1 MQGNTPRGRARAVD
15 RALAER
21 ILAGLGRPPL
31 AIVLWDGSRIGPT
44 ETVGDVAVADRGA
57 LWAIALNSDLHFGD
71 LYAEG
76 RLRVDGDLVGFL
88 ETVYRGA
95 QGQAV
100 PLPLRI
106 LHRWQNRPRRNSL
119 SGSRANVHHHYD
131 LGNDFYRL
139 WLDHEVMQYTC
150 AYYPSEAA
158 SLEEAQVAKLHHVC
172 RKLRLQPGETV
183 VEAGC
188 GWGGLSRFMAR
199 HYGVKVRAFNIS
211 REQLR
216 FAREE
221 ADRQGLGDRVEYVED
236 DYRNIEGTY
245 DVFVSVGMLEHVG
258 TRQYPELGGVIDR
271 VLAPHGRGLIHT
283 IGRNRPQL
291 MNPWIEKR
299 IFPGAYP
306 PTLREMAAIFEP
318 YAFSIQDVENI
329 RLHYARTLQ
338 QWLERFEDNVDA
350 VRTMFDEHF
359 VRTWR
364 LYLAGS
370 IASFTTGEL
379 QLFQTVFTRPD
390 YNELPWSR
398 AYLYTAGEGTT

>member
-1 MQGNTPRGRARAVD
+1 MQGNTPHGPAKGAD

-21 ILAGLGRPPL
+21 ILAGMGNPPL
-31 AIVLWDGSRIGPT
+31 AVILWDGSRVGPSG
-44 ETVGDVAVADRGA
+44 TVADVAIADRRA
-57 LWAIALNSDLHFGD
+57 LWAIALNADLYFGD

-76 RLRVDGDLVGFL
+76 RVRIDGDLQTFL
-88 ETVYRGA
+88 ETGYRGMD
-95 QGQAV
+95 GQPT
-100 PLPLRI
+100 PLPLRL

-119 SGSRANVHHHYD
+119 SGSRENIHHHYD

-139 WLDHEVMQYTC
+139 WLDQEAMQYTC
-150 AYYPSEAA
+150 AYYPSESA

-172 RKLRLQPGETV
+172 RKLRLKPGDTV

-188 GWGGLSRFMAR
+188 GWGGLARFMAK

-221 ADRQGLGDRVEYVED
+221 AERQGLSDRVEYVED

-258 TRQYPELGGVIDR
+258 TQQYPELGGVIDR

-338 QWLERFEDNVDA
+338 HWLERFEANVDT

-398 AYLYTAGEGTT
+398 AYLYTAGEEGE

>member
-1 MQGNTPRGRARAVD
+1 MHGNTPEGQTKGAD

-21 ILAGLGRPPL
+21 LLAGLGRPPL
-31 AIVLWDGSRIGPT
+31 AIVLWDGSRIGPD
-44 ETVGDVAVADRGA
+44 ESVASIIVTDRRA
-57 LWAIALNSDLHFGD
+57 LWGIALNADLHFGD
-71 LYAEG
+71 LFAEG
-76 RLRVDGDLVGFL
+76 RIRIEGDLLAFL
-88 ETVYRGA
+88 ETAYRA
-95 QGQAV
+95 AEGQPV
-100 PLPLRI
+100 PWPLRL

-119 SGSRANVHHHYD
+119 SGSRENIHHHYD

-139 WLDHEVMQYTC
+139 WLDQEVMQYTC
-150 AYYPSEAA
+150 AYYPNESA

-172 RKLRLQPGETV
+172 RKLRLKPGDTV

-188 GWGGLSRFMAR
+188 GWGGLARFMAK
-199 HYGVKVRAFNIS
+199 HYGVRVRAYNIS

-221 ADRQGLGDRVEYVED
+221 AERQGLSDRVEYVED
-236 DYRNIEGTY
+236 DYRNIQGTY
-245 DVFVSVGMLEHVG
+245 DAFVSVGMLEHVG
-258 TRQYPELGGVIDR
+258 TRQYPELGAVIDR

-283 IGRNRPQL
+283 IGRNRPAL

-306 PTLREMAAIFEP
+306 PTLSEMAAIFEP
-318 YAFSIQDVENI
+318 YSFSVLDVENL

-338 QWLERFEDNVDA
+338 HWLERFEDRVDE
-350 VRTMFDEHF
+350 VRQLFDEHF

-370 IASFTTGEL
+370 VASFTTGEL

-398 AYLYTAGEGTT
+398 AYLYTAGEEA

>member
-1 MQGNTPRGRARAVD
+1 MGPLEPVSPKQGRD
-15 RALAER
+15 RK
-21 ILAGLGRPPL
+21 
-31 AIVLWDGSRIGPT
+31 IVLWDGSRIGPE
-44 ETVGDVAVADRGA
+44 ETVADVEVADRRA
-57 LWAIALNSDLHFGD
+57 LWGIVVNPDLHFGD

-76 RLRVDGDLVGFL
+76 RIRVHGDLVPFL
-88 ETVYRGA
+88 ETTYRAGE
-95 QGQAV
+95 GQAV
-100 PLPLRI
+100 PWPLRL

-119 SGSRANVHHHYD
+119 TGSRENIHHHYD
-131 LGNDFYRL
+131 LGNEFYQL
-139 WLDHEVMQYTC
+139 WLDQEAMQYTC
-150 AYYPSEAA
+150 AYYPSESA

-172 RKLRLQPGETV
+172 RKLRLRPGDSV

-188 GWGGLSRFMAR
+188 GWGGLARFMAK
-199 HYGVKVRAFNIS
+199 HYDVKVRAYNIS

-221 ADRQGLGDRVEYVED
+221 AERQGLSDRVEYVED
-236 DYRNIEGTY
+236 DYRNIQGTY
-245 DVFVSVGMLEHVG
+245 DAFVSVGMLEHVG
-258 TRQYPELGGVIDR
+258 TRQYPELGAVIDR

-306 PTLREMAAIFEP
+306 PTLSEMAAIFEP
-318 YAFSIQDVENI
+318 YSFSVLDVENI
-329 RLHYARTLQ
+329 RLHYARTLEH
-338 QWLERFEDNVDA
+338 WLERFEANIDQ
-350 VRTMFDEHF
+350 VRQMFDEHF

-379 QLFQTVFTRPD
+379 QLFQTVFTRAD

-398 AYLYTAGEGTT
+398 AYLYTAGDEA

>member
-1 MQGNTPRGRARAVD
+1 MQGNTPHGRAKGAD
-15 RALAER
+15 LALAER
-21 ILAGLGRPPL
+21 ILAGMGNPAL
-31 AIVLWDGSRIGPT
+31 AVILWDGSRVGPSD
-44 ETVGDVAVADRGA
+44 TVADVAVADRRA
-57 LWAIALNSDLHFGD
+57 LWAIALNADLHFGD
-71 LYAEG
+71 LYAAG
-76 RLRVDGDLVGFL
+76 RVRIDGDLQTFL
-88 ETVYRGA
+88 ETGYRA
-95 QGQAV
+95 MDGQ
-100 PLPLRI
+100 PTPWPLRF

-119 SGSRANVHHHYD
+119 NGSRENIHHHYD

-139 WLDHEVMQYTC
+139 WLDQEVMQYTC
-150 AYYPSEAA
+150 AYYPSESA
-158 SLEEAQVAKLHHVC
+158 SLEEAQIAKLHHVC
-172 RKLRLQPGETV
+172 RKLRLKPGDTV

-188 GWGGLSRFMAR
+188 GWGGLARFMAK
-199 HYGVKVRAFNIS
+199 HYGVKVRAFNVS
-211 REQLR
+211 QEQLR

-221 ADRQGLGDRVEYVED
+221 AERQGLSDRVEYVED

-258 TRQYPELGGVIDR
+258 TEQYPELGAVIDR

-338 QWLERFEDNVDA
+338 HWLERFEANVET
-350 VRTMFDEHF
+350 VRQMFDEHF

-398 AYLYTAGEGTT
+398 AYLYTAGEEGA

>member
-1 MQGNTPRGRARAVD
+1 MEGNNPKGHSGGLDRGLAARV
-15 RALAER
+15 
-21 ILAGLGRPPL
+21 LAGLGEPPL
-31 AIVLWDGSRIGPT
+31 GIVLWDGSRLGPD
-44 ETVGDVAVADRGA
+44 EAVADVVVADRRA
-57 LWAIALNSDLHFGD
+57 LWAIALNPDLHFGD

-76 RLRVDGDLVGFL
+76 RIRIDGDLLAFL
-88 ETVYRGA
+88 ETAYSA
-95 QGQAV
+95 AEGQPV
-100 PLPLRI
+100 PWPLRL

-119 SGSRANVHHHYD
+119 SGSRENIHHHYD

-139 WLDHEVMQYTC
+139 WLDQEVMQYTC
-150 AYYPSEAA
+150 AYYPSESA

-172 RKLRLQPGETV
+172 RKLRLKPGDTV

-188 GWGGLSRFMAR
+188 GWGGLARFMAK
-199 HYGVKVRAFNIS
+199 HYGVKVRAYNIS
-211 REQLR
+211 KEQLR

-221 ADRQGLGDRVEYVED
+221 AERQGLGDRVEYVED
-236 DYRNIEGTY
+236 DYRNIQGTY
-245 DVFVSVGMLEHVG
+245 DAFVSVGMLEHVG

-306 PTLREMAAIFEP
+306 PTLSEMAAIFEP
-318 YAFSIQDVENI
+318 YSFSVIDVENI
-329 RLHYARTLQ
+329 RLHYARTLEH
-338 QWLERFEDNVDA
+338 WLERFDA
-350 VRTMFDEHF
+350 NESQVRQMFDEHF

-370 IASFTTGEL
+370 VASFTSGEL

-398 AYLYTAGEGTT
+398 AYLYTAGEEGV